1 MECGTS
7 VNKPG
12 FLGLVLLSW
21 RINACCCVFLF
32 VFFVFFSKM
41 MLLQVTFNRTNT
53 VHICSFSSRI
63 CIYVPNSSSGIL
75 SPVDIIKCLF
85 KEHSIVLP

>member
-1 MECGTS
+1 MP
-7 VNKPG
+7 V
-12 FLGLVLLSW
+12 
-21 RINACCCVFLF
+21 
-32 VFFVFFSKM
+32 VFFFFFFFSKM